1 MDFRSRKVQFLLLAI
16 GIVALSI
23 TAEKCRELVGIEA
36 ASKSGEFTFLNCFD
50 MSSGTIACAV
60 KEGVKLYFYNIR
72 SIHVEKA
79 RNIAIEKALHESLV
93 KGMAA
98 NEAAREAQN
107 AGAKA
112 AKLATRQA
120 KRIIGPVVAAG
131 WDFFEALYFGGTLT
145 EGFLRGSGT
154 LVGAYAGGYVGEK
167 RFGRFGYLVGSH
179 LGNWVGARVGL
190 MVYDVVNGV
199 NFFFE
204 TYQSG
209 ETFEEQSSYETSVD
223 QSSYET
229 SEEQSSYETSEEQS
243 TNEPSENQSSYET
256 SEEQSS
262 DETSEDQSS
271 YETPSYEL

>member
-1 MDFRSRKVQFLLLAI
+1 MDFRSRRVQFLLFAI

-23 TAEKCRELVGIEA
+23 TAEKCRELVGEEA
-36 ASKSGEFTFLNCFD
+36 ASKSGQFTFLNCFD
-50 MSSGTIACAV
+50 MSSGTVACAV
-60 KEGVKLYFYNIR
+60 KEGVKLYFYSIR

-79 RNIAIEKALHESLV
+79 RNIAIEKALHEALV

-98 NEAAREAQN
+98 NEAAKDAQN

-112 AKLATRQA
+112 AKTATRQA
-120 KRIIGPVVAAG
+120 KRIIGPIVAAG

-154 LVGAYAGGYVGEK
+154 LVGAYSGGYVGEQ

-179 LGNWVGARVGL
+179 LGNWIGARVGL
-190 MVYDVVNGV
+190 MVYDVVNGL
-199 NFFFE
+199 NFFLE

-209 ETFEEQSSYETSVD
+209 ESYED
-223 QSSYET
+223 QSTYKTEETQSTYEASEEDQSTYET
-229 SEEQSSYETSEEQS
+229 SEEDQS
-243 TNEPSENQSSYET
+243 T
-256 SEEQSS
+256 
-262 DETSEDQSS
+262 

>member
-1 MDFRSRKVQFLLLAI
+1 MDFRSRKVQFLLFAI

-23 TAEKCRELVGIEA
+23 TAEKCRELVGVEA
-36 ASKSGEFTFLNCFD
+36 ASKSGQFTFLNCFD
-50 MSSGTIACAV
+50 MSSGTVACAV
-60 KEGVKLYFYNIR
+60 KEGVKLYFYSIR

-79 RNIAIEKALHESLV
+79 RNVAIERALHEALV

-98 NEAAREAQN
+98 NEAAKDAQS

-112 AKLATRQA
+112 AKVATRQA
-120 KRIIGPVVAAG
+120 KRIIGPIVAAG

-154 LVGAYAGGYVGEK
+154 LVGAYAGGYVGEQ

-179 LGNWVGARVGL
+179 LGNWIGARVGL

-199 NFFFE
+199 NFFYE

-209 ETFEEQSSYETSVD
+209 ESFEEQSTYKTEEAESTYETSQED
-223 QSSYET
+223 QSTYET
-229 SEEQSSYETSEEQS
+229 SDEQS
-243 TNEPSENQSSYET
+243 TYEPSD
-256 SEEQSS
+256 EQSTY
-262 DETSEDQSS
+262 ETSEDQSA
-271 YETPSYEL
+271 YETPNYEL

>member
-1 MDFRSRKVQFLLLAI
+1 MDFRSRRVQFLLFAI

-23 TAEKCRELVGIEA
+23 TAEKCRELVGEEA
-36 ASKSGEFTFLNCFD
+36 ASKSGQFTFLNCFD
-50 MSSGTIACAV
+50 MSSGTVACAV
-60 KEGVKLYFYNIR
+60 KEGVKLYFYSIR

-79 RNIAIEKALHESLV
+79 RNVAIEKALHEALV

-98 NEAAREAQN
+98 NEAAKDAQN

-112 AKLATRQA
+112 AKMATRQA
-120 KRIIGPVVAAG
+120 KRIIGPIVAAG

-154 LVGAYAGGYVGEK
+154 LVGAYSGGYVGEQ

-179 LGNWVGARVGL
+179 LGNWIGARVGL

-204 TYQSG
+204 AYQSG
-209 ETFEEQSSYETSVD
+209 ESYED
-223 QSSYET
+223 QSTYKTEENQSTYET
-229 SEEQSSYETSEEQS
+229 SEEDQS
-243 TNEPSENQSSYET
+243 TY
-256 SEEQSS
+256 
-262 DETSEDQSS
+262 ETSEDQSTYETS
-271 YETPSYEL
+271 EEDQGSYETSEDQSTYETPSYEL